1 MRVDGGAE
9 NTAYEPTMSETSTDC
24 PTRPFFYQGAVG
36 NRLAASR
43 VGPETGHPVLLVHG
57 GGQTRHAWDETA
69 DALAARGWRAIAFDQ
84 RGHGQSDWIEN
95 GDYSYTA
102 YASDLAAVARAIEAE
117 YGRRPVIIGAS
128 LGGVSGILVAGEIP
142 DPPLSA
148 LVLVDITA
156 AGNHMLAQF
165 GRKPIDPPRYRYLA
179 GQGVEWL
186 VREAL
191 GDADE
196 QMVARGVAVMRG
208 YIEVHR
214 HGQTRLYDGV
224 AEMLDRL
231 QTAGITLA
239 VLSNKPDEGTQEVV
253 GRLLARWRFAAV
265 AGAKPDV
272 PLKPDAGS
280 ALAIAAEVGI
290 EPAQWAYLGD
300 TRVDM
305 LTAAAAGMYA
315 IGCTWGFR
323 DEAELR
329 ESGAKA
335 IVHHPGE
342 VVELVAEWV

>member
-156 AGNHMLAQF
+156 KPEREGVARVIEFMAERSDHGFASLEEAAEAIAGYLPH
-165 GRKPIDPPRYRYLA
+165 RRRPPSTDGLSKNLRLHDDGRYRWHWDPRFL
-179 GQGVEWL
+179 EC
-186 VREAL
+186 REM
-191 GDADE
+191 GD
-196 QMVARGVAVMRG
+196 GMR
-208 YIEVHR
+208 E
-214 HGQTRLYDGV
+214 RL
-224 AEMLDRL
+224 E
-231 QTAGITLA
+231 
-239 VLSNKPDEGTQEVV
+239 E
-253 GRLLARWRFAAV
+253 RF
-265 AGAKPDV
+265 
-272 PLKPDAGS
+272 
-280 ALAIAAEVGI
+280 
-290 EPAQWAYLGD
+290 
-300 TRVDM
+300 
-305 LTAAAAGMYA
+305 TAAAANMTCPVLLVRGRLSDLV
-315 IGCTWGFR
+315 TE
-323 DEAELR
+323 EAARTFL
-329 ESGAKA
+329 
-335 IVHHPGE
+335 
-342 VVELVAEWV
+342 ELVPHADFADVSEAGHMIAGDSNDVFTGKIVDFLDKISD